1 MKTLKL
7 TFLFIIIS
15 YCSFAQK
22 AIDSTEIF
30 QILKTAQN
38 LKKTKPD
45 SALLLFKKAEM
56 AAVNL
61 GDKNVIMHCYYDLAY
76 FLFTQ
81 NKNKKSYILFV
92 KALNLAE
99 ELKNDEYYYKSK
111 VYIGTYHL
119 ITSNYNLA
127 TEYCID
133 ALAYFEKERNYFLV
147 SGICLNLTFIQIE
160 QKDYDS
166 ALEYAQS
173 SLKHAQLVD
182 NKTYEGKSYLNMGE
196 IYLFKNNYDK
206 AKFYYKESLRIIN
219 ENNLAGFTH
228 SNINLNI
235 ANVFLQTNQ
244 ADSAEF
250 YINRVDT
257 SKISTRIKV
266 LLNISYCELYKLKK
280 EYNKALEFAQKVI
293 KPANIENFGN
303 LKKDIYLLMADIYKK
318 KHDYKTAYNYR
329 LQYEQI
335 KDSIFSN
342 QKYKIQNELEI
353 IYESTKKQRTID
365 QLSSEKEITTLKN
378 QKSRYILFSLI
389 FILVTLILLGALF
402 FRQNRLKTKHTA
414 IELEQK
420 LLRTQM
426 NPHFIFNSISAIQN
440 YIINNNPLE
449 ASSYLSDFAML
460 MRATLTNSSNNFIT
474 LQDEIKTIEN
484 YLKLQHLRLSDKFNY
499 KIIISEEIDTEDY
512 FVPPMLLQ
520 PFIENSIIH
529 AFNNKNITEGLIT
542 VTYLLTANKLIMKTE
557 DNGIGRKES
566 TKNTNKQHISKA
578 TSITNQRIELLSK
591 KYKKEISFN
600 ILDLKDSNNTP
611 TGTLVQFTLPIN

>member
-45 SALLLFKKAEM
+45 SALLLFKKAKM